1 MEKPTPKT
9 PEEPRPK
16 VVQTWRP
23 EEDRPSKTFQWL
35 VGLPDKFASR
45 KFNGYQAA
53 LVVLIGVLFYVLVLD
68 RLGG

>member
-1 MEKPTPKT
+1 M
-9 PEEPRPK
+9 
-16 VVQTWRP
+16 QTWRP
-23 EEDRPSKTFQWL
+23 EQDRPSKTFQWL

-53 LVVLIGVLFYVLVLD
+53 LVMLIGVLFYVLVLD